1 MKKHNGK
8 VIKSDSKKNLIELIT
23 NKTVS
28 FEIKNKIKIPEE
40 LKTFNPKIVNNLL
53 MLNYDKTKSSLSNII
68 KLLDKNKIEYTEIS
82 TSEGDLE
89 DVFVKLTSK

>member
-1 MKKHNGK
+1 
-8 VIKSDSKKNLIELIT
+8 
-23 NKTVS
+23 
-28 FEIKNKIKIPEE
+28 
-40 LKTFNPKIVNNLL
+40 
-53 MLNYDKTKSSLSNII
+53 MLDYDKTKSSLSNII